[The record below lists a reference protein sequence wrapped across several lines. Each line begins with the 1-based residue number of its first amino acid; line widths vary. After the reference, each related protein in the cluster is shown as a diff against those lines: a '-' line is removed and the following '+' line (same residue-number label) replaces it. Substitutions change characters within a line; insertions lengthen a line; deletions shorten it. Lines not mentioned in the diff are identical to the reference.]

1 MVKRFVAALV
11 LSGMFIASAGGTA
24 LASPGPVAAHQGQA
38 RTAATAGQQARKAAR
53 LRRQAA
59 RKLSRHA
66 YRVTAVTGD
75 TISALTRAGQ
85 PVTIT
90 VGVTTTY
97 TEAGVTAPLGLSN
110 VRPGE
115 LIVVRGTRTAPRT
128 FQASMV
134 RILPAR
140 MGGVVTTVNGSTI
153 TVRGPYGATYTVSTA
168 SSTVYAARQG
178 KTLTP
183 TTAAAVTI
191 GQRIVVYGARG
202 ADGTTF
208 TAVRVVLGRATTARA
223 TS

>member
-11 LSGMFIASAGGTA
+11 LSGMFMASAGGAA
-24 LASPGPVAAHQGQA
+24 LASPGPVAAHQGQTH
-38 RTAATAGQQARKAAR
+38 TAAAAGQQARRLAR

-59 RKLSRHA
+59 HRLTRHA

-75 TISALTRAGQ
+75 TISALTRADQ

-97 TEAGVTAPLGLSN
+97 TEAGVTAPLALSN
-110 VRPGE
+110 VSPGE
-115 LIVVRGTRTAPRT
+115 LIVVRGARTAPRT

-140 MGGVVTTVNGSTI
+140 VGGVVTAVNGSTL
-153 TVRGPYGATYTVSTA
+153 TVRGPYGATYTVSTS
-168 SSTVYAARQG
+168 SSTVYTARQG

-183 TTAAAVTI
+183 ATAAAVTI

-202 ADGTTF
+202 ADGVTF
-208 TAVRVVLGRATTARA
+208 TAVRIVLGRVTTARA
-223 TS
+223 LS